1 MAKQELSAL
10 AAPSRASGASRR
22 WMCGTTRRS
31 LLGPAFIAFEGQEG
45 EMRFIAL
52 TAWLDVRY
60 DARNGGPVA
69 EFFWE
74 GDDEGDQRSG
84 RGWVALGTA
93 GRLVGHV
100 YIHGGDD
107 SGLVCEP
114 CGSSTAHTVVTYISY
129 RPPAACGL

>member
-1 MAKQELSAL
+1 MAKQKLSAL
-10 AAPSRASGASRR
+10 AAPFQGKWRIAEMDS
-22 WMCGTTRRS
+22 GTTRRS
-31 LLGPAFIAFEGQEG
+31 TSFIAFKGQEG

-52 TAWLDVRY
+52 TAWLDVRC

-69 EFFWE
+69 EFSWE

-100 YIHGGDD
+100 YIHRGDN
-107 SGLVCEP
+107 SGFVCE
-114 CGSSTAHTVVTYISY
+114 
-129 RPPAACGL
+129 LW